1 MDMITEAVEK
11 AGYAFLTTAESDIR
25 TLLSNA
31 CVNKGYCREEYMLGS
46 GWAACFWT
54 NVALAADPTYVDACI
69 RPAVLRLSS
78 RWWPVHFE
86 KALQVAE
93 NIQTLFMTILSFPSY
108 LHSSERLYAK
118 HSPRNVR

>member
-1 MDMITEAVEK
+1 MMDMIAVAVEK
-11 AGYAFLTTAESDIR
+11 AGYAFLTTVGSDIR

-46 GWAACFWT
+46 WWAACFWA

-69 RPAVLRLSS
+69 LHTACCASVIVSS

-86 KALQVAE
+86 KALQIAE
-93 NIQTLFMTILSFPSY
+93 NTHTRFMTGQ
-108 LHSSERLYAK
+108 E
-118 HSPRNVR
+118 V